1 MDWTSIVVAVITAVS
16 AFIGVYFSNRKA
28 ASLIEYRLEQL
39 EKKVDRHN
47 HFNDRIVSLEQFQA
61 LQEEKNKQ
69 FEEARA

>member
-47 HFNDRIVSLEQFQA
+47 HFNDRIVQLEQFEA